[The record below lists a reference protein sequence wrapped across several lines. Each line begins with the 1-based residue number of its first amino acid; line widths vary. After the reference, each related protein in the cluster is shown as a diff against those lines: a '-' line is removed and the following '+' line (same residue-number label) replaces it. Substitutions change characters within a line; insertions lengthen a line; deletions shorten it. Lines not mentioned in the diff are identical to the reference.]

1 MNIFYLNESPEISAI
16 EHCDKHAVKMCVEY
30 AQLLSTA
37 HRVLDGIEYIGTT
50 KTGRKAKRWRHP
62 NSEMDKNLM
71 LASHVKHPSGI
82 WCRETKGN
90 YSWLLHLL
98 VNLLKE
104 YTHRYGKRHSVED
117 RLPYLNFIP
126 KHISQDMRTTEM
138 PQCMP
143 EYCKV
148 PGNPIT
154 AYKNYYINEKV
165 RFATWKNRSIP
176 QWYEEK
182 VIGTTLVNT

>member
-1 MNIFYLNESPEISAI
+1 
-16 EHCDKHAVKMCVEY
+16 
-30 AQLLSTA
+30 
-37 HRVLDGIEYIGTT
+37 
-50 KTGRKAKRWRHP
+50 
-62 NSEMDKNLM
+62 M
-71 LASHVKHPSGI
+71 LASHVKHPHGI

-104 YTHRYGKRHSVED
+104 YTHRYGKRHLVEN
-117 RLPYLNFIP
+117 RMPYLNFIP
-126 KHISQDMRTTEM
+126 KHISQDMRTTEI

-148 PGNPIT
+148 PGNPIA
-154 AYKNYYINEKV
+154 AYHNYYIKEKV
-165 RFATWKNRSIP
+165 RFATWKKRSIP

-182 VIGTTLVNT
+182 VTGTKWVST